1 MLVNI
6 SFNKGANMTCRGY
19 DSRSVKV
26 PKRVKV
32 LASNEPNPIRRNAII
47 RSYVRVLES
56 DLRANKKK
64 SKN

>member
-1 MLVNI
+1 
-6 SFNKGANMTCRGY
+6 MTCRGY

-32 LASNEPNPIRRNAII
+32 LAATEPNPIRRNAII

-56 DLRANKKK
+56 DLRNSKKK
-64 SKN
+64 SKTEF

>member
-1 MLVNI
+1 
-6 SFNKGANMTCRGY
+6 MTCRGY

-64 SKN
+64 TKNRVLTI

>member
-1 MLVNI
+1 
-6 SFNKGANMTCRGY
+6 MTCRGY

-32 LASNEPNPIRRNAII
+32 LAASQVDPVRRNAII
-47 RSYVRVLES
+47 RSYVRVLEAE
-56 DLRANKKK
+56 LRVNKKK